1 MQQEESVGSVVRIFD
16 NICCLSEAVVH
27 VDPFDGGE
35 INTHDGPANVYHFPQ
50 PPSFLGV
57 WVIEPDCDT
66 TNQYVLYHT
75 PTEGQ

>member
-1 MQQEESVGSVVRIFD
+1 MQQEESGGSVVRIFD

-50 PPSFLGV
+50 PPSFLG
-57 WVIEPDCDT
+57 
-66 TNQYVLYHT
+66 N
-75 PTEGQ
+75 